1 MKFLLSTIA
10 VISAV
15 FSVSAQ
21 NLSKVADDTFSYVKA
36 GTFGKPKV
44 SKNTTKISL
53 GQVRVHYKLITSKSS
68 AKSGSSAE
76 VTVYL
81 DSDVT
86 QQDLQNLTDEFYGI
100 LRTKLKSAGI
110 DAGTYDEVKATEY
123 YADRVK
129 AQEDKQLND
138 YDGKN
143 GQAWLSFTAYDGPVM
158 VRWKPFATTELLGF
172 GKIKKMANS
181 AESTGGDLATFDV
194 VLDFTS
200 IELKSGFRQDR
211 DGWLWDNGKYTAN
224 YAIGAMM
231 NVPDSYIFMIDR
243 KNNFDQFRSA
253 LPIAARRLFAEKP
266 YEDASKASLKTR
278 QLMGDAK
285 FVFTPLVIYSKR
297 ERYLSAAREML
308 NLYADMF
315 VEKMRVIR
323 GESAPANTNT
333 AQKPVDNTSL
343 EQVNAAAKQNNEPT
357 PVTKGEFRQA
367 AAEAEKAG
375 KYKLAADYYTELIKL
390 DPNESSY
397 YLSRGALSLNYL
409 NDIKGAMKDF
419 EAGITLAPDEPAF
432 YFNRGTANVKL
443 NEWKKAKP
451 DFDKAIQLKPDFAF
465 AYLNRAVVLINLKN
479 LDAALADCNRGIQ
492 LDPRIPNLYRV
503 RALIYKANGN
513 AALAQ
518 ADEIRAAQLEQ

>member
-1 MKFLLSTIA
+1 MKILLFAIA
-10 VISAV
+10 IFSAV
-15 FSVSAQ
+15 SVPAQ
-21 NLSKVADDTFSYVKA
+21 NMAKVADETFAYVKA

-81 DSDVT
+81 DSDLT

-100 LRTKLKSAGI
+100 LRNKLQAAGI
-110 DAGTYDEVKATEY
+110 GSGTYDEIKATEY

-129 AQEDKQLND
+129 TQEDKQLND

-181 AESTGGDLATFDV
+181 AEATGGDLATFDV

-253 LPIAARRLFAEKP
+253 LPVAARRLFAEKP

-285 FVFTPLVIYSKR
+285 FVFTPLVIFSKR

-323 GESAPANTNT
+323 GEATPANSN
-333 AQKPVDNTSL
+333 AVQKPVDNTSL
-343 EQVNAAAKQNNEPT
+343 EQVNAAAKQNNETT
-357 PVTKGEFRQA
+357 PVTKGEITQA
-367 AAEAEKAG
+367 AAVAEKAG

-390 DPNESSY
+390 DPNDKSY
-397 YLSRGALSLNYL
+397 YLARGALLLNHL
-409 NDIKGAMKDF
+409 NDIKGAIRDF
-419 EAGITLAPDEPAF
+419 EAGIKLDPDEPVF
-432 YFNRGTANVKL
+432 YYNRGTAYVKL
-443 NEWKKAKP
+443 EDWKKAKA
-451 DFDKAIQLKPDFAF
+451 DFDKHISLNPNFAET
-465 AYLNRAVVLINLKN
+465 YLNRGIVFIYLKK
-479 LDAALADCNRGIQ
+479 LDEALADFNRGLQIN
-492 LDPRIPNLYRV
+492 PRLPNLYRA
-503 RALIYKANGN
+503 RAIVYKAQGN

-518 ADEIRAAQLEQ
+518 ADEIRAAQLER

>member
-1 MKFLLSTIA
+1 MKILLFAIV
-10 VISAV
+10 VISSI
-15 FSVSAQ
+15 SVSAQ
-21 NLSKVADDTFSYVKA
+21 NMAKVADETFDYLKA

-81 DSDVT
+81 DSDLT
-86 QQDLQNLTDEFYGI
+86 QQDLQNLTDEFYSI
-100 LRTKLKSAGI
+100 LRNKMQAAGI
-110 DAGTYDEVKATEY
+110 ATGSYDEIKSTEY

-143 GQAWLSFTAYDGPVM
+143 GQAWLSLTAYDGPVM

-181 AESTGGDLATFDV
+181 AESTGGDIATFDV

-211 DGWLWDNGKYTAN
+211 AGWLWDNGKYTAN

-253 LPIAARRLFAEKP
+253 LPIAARGLFAEKP

-323 GESAPANTNT
+323 GDATPANSN
-333 AQKPVDNTSL
+333 AVQKPTDNTSL
-343 EQVNAAAKQNNEPT
+343 EQVKTAAKQNNEPT
-357 PVTKGEFRQA
+357 PVTTGELRQA
-367 AAEAEKAG
+367 ATDAEKAG
-375 KYKLAADYYTELIKL
+375 KYKLAADYYGELIKL
-390 DPNESSY
+390 DPNDKSY
-397 YLSRGALSLNYL
+397 YLARGALSLNHL
-409 NDIKGAMKDF
+409 NDIKGAIRDF
-419 EAGITLAPDEPAF
+419 EAGIKIDPNEPVF
-432 YFNRGTANVKL
+432 YYNRGTAYVKL
-443 NEWKKAKP
+443 EDWKKAKA
-451 DFDKAIQLKPDFAF
+451 DFDKHISLNPNFAES
-465 AYLNRAVVLINLKN
+465 YLNRGIVFIYLKK
-479 LDAALADCNRGIQ
+479 LDEALADFNRGLQIN
-492 LDPRIPNLYRV
+492 PRLPNLYRA
-503 RALIYKANGN
+503 RAIVYKAQGN

-518 ADEIRAAQLEQ
+518 ADEIRAAQLER